1 MVPASGCSFL
11 ALSVLLLQAGA
22 LGEYCREYTDS
33 DGRTYSE
40 KSCPQ
45 FCCGNCISRYCCL
58 DRSYKFGEDEQFMC
72 NVLDDRTY
80 QPVKEETLKLRS
92 HFEDDWG
99 PGPSFGTFVAIGVT
113 IFVVFV
119 VTVILC
125 FTCSCCCLYKMCRRQ
140 QPVVT
145 TTTST
150 TVVHAPYPQ
159 QPGIPPGYPGAPYQG
174 YHPVPV
180 QPQHGM
186 PAAPYPTQYP
196 PPYPTQPSGPPAYS
210 ETVAVGAGAPYPVNQ
225 PPYNPAYMDPQK
237 PTY

>member
-1 MVPASGCSFL
+1 MVPAGGCSRL
-11 ALSVLLLQAGA
+11 ALSVLLLLASA
-22 LGEYCREYTDS
+22 SGESCRAYTDS
-33 DGRTYSE
+33 DGHTYSE

-80 QPVKEETLKLRS
+80 QPIKEETLKLRS
-92 HFEDDWG
+92 HFGDDWE
-99 PGPSFGTFVAIGVT
+99 PRPSFGTFVAIGVT
-113 IFVVFV
+113 LFVVFI

-140 QPVVT
+140 RPVVT

-159 QPGIPPGYPGAPYQG
+159 QPGIPPGYPVAPYQG

-180 QPQHGM
+180 QPQPGM

-196 PPYPTQPSGPPAYS
+196 PPYPTQVSGPPAYQ
-210 ETVAVGAGAPYPVNQ
+210 ETMAASAGAPYPVNQ

-237 PTY
+237 PIY